1 MRAQRCFCVAFLQ
14 MFPVS
19 WQLAR
24 STSSPA
30 LEKADVSWFFRQLLV
45 EPKKQNQSELQ
56 RNKKAARAISSE
68 RFVSCFSILKDSTF
82 FQRRNLDRETDALT
96 RDAGDA
102 TICRKQVSFQGHVF
116 LKKDFFRSKKTWGLQ
131 QRTFL
136 NKGLNQWN
144 KFMSLVLNSERI
156 LDPKCYQYLNHKV
169 IWNHNFQLKK
179 TSLEENQEIL
189 AMQLLVVTQEVL
201 LKCLLGLPQLN
212 AAPSKT
218 FFHHRHLLPTH

>member
-1 MRAQRCFCVAFLQ
+1 MRAQRYFCVAFLQ

-56 RNKKAARAISSE
+56 LNKKAARAISSE

-96 RDAGDA
+96 RDAWRRWRNDLSQ
-102 TICRKQVSFQGHVF
+102 TSVF
-116 LKKDFFRSKKTWGLQ
+116 PRTCFSEKK
-131 QRTFL
+131 
-136 NKGLNQWN
+136 
-144 KFMSLVLNSERI
+144 
-156 LDPKCYQYLNHKV
+156 
-169 IWNHNFQLKK
+169 
-179 TSLEENQEIL
+179 
-189 AMQLLVVTQEVL
+189 LLSIITQIVL
-201 LKCLLGLPQLN
+201 LRQPVLFPPYLIQIVLRHCFGKIIAVQGSPNDLIQSPQCSTALLL
-212 AAPSKT
+212 
-218 FFHHRHLLPTH
+218 FD